1 MKRTRGI
8 GRWIKRMLW
17 VLVISLLLVVLIS
30 NRLVIRKAEGSIYH
44 STEEIPYQRV
54 GLLLGTAKYLVDGR
68 VNLYYRYRI
77 DAAVQ
82 LFDSGKID
90 YIIVSGDN
98 STPGYDEPTTM
109 KRDLVERGIP
119 SERIYLDYAGF
130 RTLDSMVRS
139 REIFGQQEITVISQ
153 RFHVER
159 AIYIAHR
166 KGIEAVG
173 FCAGDVSGYSG
184 LRNSL
189 RERLAR
195 VKMILDLLF
204 GKQPRFLGDP
214 VTIG

>member
-1 MKRTRGI
+1 MKRAVRI
-8 GRWIKRMLW
+8 ERWIKRMLW
-17 VLVISLLLVVLIS
+17 VFAISLLMVVWIS
-30 NRLVIRKAEGSIYH
+30 NRAVNRRADGKIYH
-44 STEEIPYQRV
+44 TTEDIPHQRV

-68 VNLYYRYRI
+68 TNLYYRYRI

-82 LFDSGKID
+82 LFVSGKID

-109 KRDLVERGIP
+109 KRDLVARGIP
-119 SERIYLDYAGF
+119 LERIYLDYAGF

-166 KGIEAVG
+166 KGIKAIG
-173 FCAGDVSGYSG
+173 FCAGDVGGYPG
-184 LRNSL
+184 FKNSM